1 MGGRGGAGGV
11 SSNATRR
18 STNARKVPGV
28 SVGERLFAQE
38 NEVAKLSVNTVW
50 IENTNT
56 PHAVLKNSQG
66 TVQIRGEKRDKYG
79 LLDNVNT
86 AVVHLSGVDRGNPT
100 REITKLNK
108 QLGEIRSR
116 GFDVQRI
123 SVGEFE
129 SVAYIKRKLFTRS
142 F

>member
-11 SSNATRR
+11 NSNVTRR
-18 STNARKVPGV
+18 STSARKVPGV

-38 NEVAKLSVNTVW
+38 SEVAKLSVNTVW
-50 IENTNT
+50 VENTNT

-66 TVQIRGEKRDKYG
+66 TVQIRGEKKDKYG

>member
-1 MGGRGGAGGV
+1 M
-11 SSNATRR
+11 
-18 STNARKVPGV
+18 
-28 SVGERLFAQE
+28 
-38 NEVAKLSVNTVW
+38 
-50 IENTNT
+50 
-56 PHAVLKNSQG
+56 
-66 TVQIRGEKRDKYG
+66 
-79 LLDNVNT
+79 LDNVNT